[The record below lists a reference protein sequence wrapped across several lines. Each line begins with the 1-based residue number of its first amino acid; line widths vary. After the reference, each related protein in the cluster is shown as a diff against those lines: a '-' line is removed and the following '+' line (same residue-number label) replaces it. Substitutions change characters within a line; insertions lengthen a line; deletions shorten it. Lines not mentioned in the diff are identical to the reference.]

1 MCRHGRGGTCVTCP
15 PSPRGGWRARALV
28 CFSILLDFFFRART
42 AAAGIFP
49 LTFSPS
55 RTPPQ
60 PLRSL
65 KVDAQA
71 LATSIASTAS
81 LSERVSRKVRQLDVA
96 QSRVNKTLTHI
107 TATVGRTEAVD
118 GLRRALAADDFEA
131 AATHIAQFRDLE
143 ARFVSGAAAA
153 AADDRQMAEQH
164 DAVGA
169 ARTQLATTIHARLEV
184 ASRVGDH
191 DAVDRFIRLYKPLDM
206 EVRVF
211 GHALAGGG
219 AGRGVARAGRAGGGG
234 RRKRAARARPVCH
247 APNRRPFRHQKLTL
261 PPLLPH
267 TSPSQADG
275 LAWFQ
280 AYLRKLVAD
289 RASEAY
295 TALLEGAGQGAAGG
309 AAFVDGLTGLFKDI
323 VSALDANAGLVADTF
338 GQPALLDVALA
349 LQEECDVHGARIL
362 QRYAQHR
369 GLATLVQQ
377 TTMVHASPAKDGSGV
392 AAAPPPAP
400 VDPRQVEAYL
410 EEILVL
416 YQRSEE
422 YNQYVL
428 ACMANAV
435 APDPLGGGRENAFR
449 SGQFNITVR
458 ELVSSYINLVSEGRG
473 GGCLERKLG
482 GGGGAGER
490 EKRGGGSVERREDW
504 REGSARA
511 CELLFFFFKLRRTR
525 APSPP
530 LLSPHALPSP
540 PHPKFHSQEEYYLE
554 QNVKK
559 AIAIDEW
566 SPGSLLS
573 SMVDDVFFIVQKSCR
588 RALATGNTQ
597 CACTVLG
604 QGNGMLAT
612 QLRAALDARW
622 KVNEL
627 KWGGVRRRRCVW
639 MGVRRALSFSARP

>member
-1 MCRHGRGGTCVTCP
+1 MLWRGEGQG
-15 PSPRGGWRARALV
+15 GGWW
-28 CFSILLDFFFRART
+28 T
-42 AAAGIFP
+42 AKEGSAG
-49 LTFSPS
+49 
-55 RTPPQ
+55 Q
-60 PLRSL
+60 
-65 KVDAQA
+65 
-71 LATSIASTAS
+71 
-81 LSERVSRKVRQLDVA
+81 
-96 QSRVNKTLTHI
+96 
-107 TATVGRTEAVD
+107 
-118 GLRRALAADDFEA
+118 
-131 AATHIAQFRDLE
+131 
-143 ARFVSGAAAA
+143 
-153 AADDRQMAEQH
+153 
-164 DAVGA
+164 
-169 ARTQLATTIHARLEV
+169 ARLP
-184 ASRVGDH
+184 RP
-191 DAVDRFIRLYKPLDM
+191 KP
-206 EVRVF
+206 
-211 GHALAGGG
+211 A
-219 AGRGVARAGRAGGGG
+219 
-234 RRKRAARARPVCH
+234 PV
-247 APNRRPFRHQKLTL
+247 PPLTL

-267 TSPSQADG
+267 TSPSQAEG

-309 AAFVDGLTGLFKDI
+309 AAFVDCLTGLFKDI

-490 EKRGGGSVERREDW
+490 EKRGGGSVCGEERGLERGQRACVRAAFFLFQITPHPRPLPDPPF
-504 REGSARA
+504 SARFA
-511 CELLFFFFKLRRTR
+511 LTSAPQIPFTGGVLPGTKRQKGHRHRRMESGQPALLHGGRRLFHRPKVVPAGPGDRQHAVRVHR
-525 APSPP
+525 AGPRQW
-530 LLSPHALPSP
+530 HAGDPAAGGP
-540 PHPKFHSQEEYYLE
+540 RHAVEGKR
-554 QNVKK
+554 VKMG
-559 AIAIDEW
+559 W
-566 SPGSLLS
+566 
-573 SMVDDVFFIVQKSCR
+573 
-588 RALATGNTQ
+588 
-597 CACTVLG
+597 
-604 QGNGMLAT
+604 
-612 QLRAALDARW
+612 
-622 KVNEL
+622 
-627 KWGGVRRRRCVW
+627 VRRRRCVW